1 MIQNGSI
8 SVSMGVLQGKK
19 LTVPLP
25 KIELKDI
32 GKEKDA
38 SMSDVLG
45 EVLAAINKAVIPAVQ
60 QEVAKLG
67 KGLGGTGDTV
77 QEGVKGGM
85 DKIKG
90 IFGK

>member
-1 MIQNGSI
+1 
-8 SVSMGVLQGKK
+8 MGILQGKK

-38 SMSDVLG
+38 NISDALG
-45 EVLAAINKAVIPAVQ
+45 EVLIAINKAVIPAVQ

-67 KGLGGTGDTV
+67 NLGETGETV
-77 QEGVKGGM
+77 QKGVKGGM

-90 IFGK
+90 LFGK